1 MSLCLMLLDRELFAA
16 ELKIMFLPLRD
27 TCGRHNDDESHKDIL
42 IPDLYVVTNFC
53 VA

>member
-27 TCGRHNDDESHKDIL
+27 TCGGIMMTKVIL